1 MSSAKATKKS
11 AFSCEPCRRRKV
23 SSFASLSLAVSASSR
38 RLEASDFATYPSTTP
53 TPKPKITTQLTIVS
67 LFFARQVKC
76 GGEQPMCQRCTS
88 RNDECVYKLN
98 PTLSYTQ
105 RLEKRIK
112 ELEDQLASASRS
124 PPSITASAHSSPSTA
139 STGLHDG
146 RSPPK
151 SHPDE
156 QSFSRS
162 FSSLTVDDK
171 GRITFGNG
179 ASANDRPASLH
190 SNGFYTSAEL
200 DQSIR
205 ERLVANAMQQRALET
220 FSATPEPFQYL
231 LNVHWCWIQPLFMF
245 IYRPAFTRDMQ
256 TMGQYYSHML
266 LNALMSHSVNWGRN
280 DPTTRLLLDD
290 HYGGGEIF
298 GKHARSMLFE
308 DMRRGACT
316 IPMVQTLLLL
326 SSEECAFGNTIQ
338 AWTYSGLAFRL
349 MDQIGVCFDGQRYPG
364 SVPLNEED
372 IEIRRRIF
380 WSSYFW
386 DKMLSLYMGRMPTL
400 HLTPASPP
408 LVMYDDS
415 AENEPWQPFGMPPD
429 GRTWNYPASTAHSAT
444 CFIAMI
450 RLSLIFNEILLHMYD
465 PVIPNTE
472 TEMLECLAIQGPA
485 LDKWWDDFPPYL
497 KMDAANLPA
506 IGPPTHLFT
515 SNCIFHTYKILLYRP
530 MLTRQYV
537 TDFDGQLPWNTYL
550 INCVTS
556 ATATIAIFDLFA
568 RTYSIKYCALSISY
582 SMYIAASVFLLQVQ
596 AMPSDSQAMR
606 RLDYCLH
613 MLHRVMVF
621 NPIIGRSTDFI
632 LKELVAIGISFDV
645 VAGCLVE
652 TTSRRPLA
660 PQNRQL
666 YQRPLESTTEL
677 AAQSSTHALF
687 YSTIGDDF
695 GTGAVHPDVYHA
707 MIGLEPVTVRFCT
720 LDD

>member
-23 SSFASLSLAVSASSR
+23 
-38 RLEASDFATYPSTTP
+38 
-53 TPKPKITTQLTIVS
+53 
-67 LFFARQVKC
+67 KC
-76 GGEQPMCQRCTS
+76 GGEQPMCQRCSS

-171 GRITFGNG
+171 GRITYGNG

-380 WSSYFW
+380 WSSFFW

-472 TEMLECLAIQGPA
+472 IEMLECLAIQGPA

-537 TDFDGQLPWNTYL
+537 TDIDGQLPWNTYL

-596 AMPSDSQAMR
+596 AMPSDSQAIR

-720 LDD
+720 LDN

>member
-1 MSSAKATKKS
+1 ML
-11 AFSCEPCRRRKV
+11 C
-23 SSFASLSLAVSASSR
+23 LSWLAAGCWLHNAAAARPQRDNLALAVEPVAVQHVKRQSHQEERIFLRALSPSQVTPPPIHQTARPATADTKNHPAS
-38 RLEASDFATYPSTTP
+38 
-53 TPKPKITTQLTIVS
+53 
-67 LFFARQVKC
+67 
-76 GGEQPMCQRCTS
+76 
-88 RNDECVYKLN
+88 N

-112 ELEDQLASASRS
+112 ELEDQLASSSRS
-124 PPSITASAHSSPSTA
+124 PPSITVSAHSSPSTA
-139 STGLHDG
+139 STGLNDG

-151 SHPDE
+151 SHADE
-156 QSFSRS
+156 QSFTRS
-162 FSSLTVDDK
+162 FSGLKVDDK

-179 ASANDRPASLH
+179 ASANERPANPN
-190 SNGFYTSAEL
+190 SNGVYASAEL

-220 FSATPEPFQYL
+220 FSGTP
-231 LNVHWCWIQPLFMF
+231 PLFMF

-256 TMGQYYSHML
+256 NMGQYYSHML

-280 DPTTRLLLDD
+280 DPATRQLLDE
-290 HYGGGEIF
+290 HYSGGEIF

-308 DMRRGACT
+308 DMKRGACT

-326 SSEECAFGNTIQ
+326 SAEECAFGNTIQ

-364 SVPLNEED
+364 SVPINEED

-380 WSSYFW
+380 WSSFFW

-415 AENEPWQPFGMPPD
+415 AENELWEPFGMPPD

-472 TEMLECLAIQGPA
+472 IEMLECVASQGLAM
-485 LDKWWDDFPPYL
+485 DKWWDDFPPYL

-515 SNCIFHTYKILLYRP
+515 SKP
-530 MLTRQYV
+530 MLTRHYD
-537 TDFDGQLPWNTYL
+537 TGIDGQLPWSTYL

-596 AMPSDSQAMR
+596 AMPNDFQAIR

-621 NPIIGRSTDFI
+621 NPIIGRSTNFI

-645 VAGCLVE
+645 AGGCLVE
-652 TTSRRPLA
+652 TASRRPLA

>member
-11 AFSCEPCRRRKV
+11 AFSCEPCRRRK
-23 SSFASLSLAVSASSR
+23 
-38 RLEASDFATYPSTTP
+38 
-53 TPKPKITTQLTIVS
+53 
-67 LFFARQVKC
+67 VKC

-380 WSSYFW
+380 WSSFFW

-537 TDFDGQLPWNTYL
+537 TDIDGQLPWNTYL

>member
-11 AFSCEPCRRRKV
+11 AFSCEPCRRRK
-23 SSFASLSLAVSASSR
+23 
-38 RLEASDFATYPSTTP
+38 
-53 TPKPKITTQLTIVS
+53 
-67 LFFARQVKC
+67 VKC

-515 SNCIFHTYKILLYRP
+515 SKP

>member
-53 TPKPKITTQLTIVS
+53 KPTPKITTRLTTVS
-67 LFFARQVKC
+67 LFFVRQVKC

-256 TMGQYYSHML
+256 TMGQYYSHTL

-380 WSSYFW
+380 WSSFFW

-537 TDFDGQLPWNTYL
+537 TDIDGQLPWNTYL

-596 AMPSDSQAMR
+596 AMPSDSQAIR

>member
-23 SSFASLSLAVSASSR
+23 
-38 RLEASDFATYPSTTP
+38 
-53 TPKPKITTQLTIVS
+53 
-67 LFFARQVKC
+67 KC
-76 GGEQPMCQRCTS
+76 GGEQPMCQRCSS

-171 GRITFGNG
+171 GRITYCNG

-380 WSSYFW
+380 WSSFFW

-472 TEMLECLAIQGPA
+472 IEMLECLVIQGPA

-537 TDFDGQLPWNTYL
+537 TDIDGQLPWNTYL

-596 AMPSDSQAMR
+596 AMPSDSQAIR

-720 LDD
+720 LDN

>member
-38 RLEASDFATYPSTTP
+38 RLEASNFATYPSTTP
-53 TPKPKITTQLTIVS
+53 TPTPKITTQLTTVS
-67 LFFARQVKC
+67 LLFVRQVKC

-380 WSSYFW
+380 WSSFFW

-537 TDFDGQLPWNTYL
+537 TDIDGQLPWNTYL

>member
-11 AFSCEPCRRRKV
+11 AFSCEPCRRRK
-23 SSFASLSLAVSASSR
+23 
-38 RLEASDFATYPSTTP
+38 
-53 TPKPKITTQLTIVS
+53 
-67 LFFARQVKC
+67 
-76 GGEQPMCQRCTS
+76 
-88 RNDECVYKLN
+88 
-98 PTLSYTQ
+98 

-112 ELEDQLASASRS
+112 ELEEQLASSSRS
-124 PPSITASAHSSPSTA
+124 PPSIAASAQSSPSTA
-139 STGLHDG
+139 SIGLHDG

-156 QSFSRS
+156 HSFSRS
-162 FSSLTVDDK
+162 FSGLKVDDK

-179 ASANDRPASLH
+179 ATANDRPALPC
-190 SNGFYTSAEL
+190 SNGVYTSAEL

-205 ERLVANAMQQRALET
+205 ERLVANAMQQRALEN

-256 TMGQYYSHML
+256 TMGKYYSHML

-280 DPTTRLLLDD
+280 DPTTRRLLDE

-308 DMRRGACT
+308 DMKRGACT

-326 SSEECAFGNTIQ
+326 SAEECAFGNTIQ

-364 SVPLNEED
+364 AVPLNEED

-380 WSSYFW
+380 WSSFFW

-415 AENEPWQPFGMPPD
+415 AENEPWEPFGMPPD
-429 GRTWNYPASTAHSAT
+429 GRTWNYPSSTAYSAT

-465 PVIPNTE
+465 PIIPNTE
-472 TEMLECLAIQGPA
+472 SEMFECLAAQGPA
-485 LDKWWDDFPPYL
+485 LDKWWEDFPPNL
-497 KMDAANLPA
+497 KMDAAHLPA

-515 SNCIFHTYKILLYRP
+515 SNCVFHTYKILLYRP
-530 MLTRQYV
+530 MLTRRYD
-537 TDFDGQLPWNTYL
+537 TDIDGQLPWNTYL

-596 AMPSDSQAMR
+596 AMPSDFQAIR

-621 NPIIGRSTDFI
+621 NPIIGRSTDLI

-645 VAGCLVE
+645 AAGCLVE
-652 TTSRRPLA
+652 TTSRRQLA
-660 PQNRQL
+660 PQNTQL

-695 GTGAVHPDVYHA
+695 GTGAVHPDVYQA

>member
-38 RLEASDFATYPSTTP
+38 RLEASNFATYPSTTP
-53 TPKPKITTQLTIVS
+53 TPTPKITPELTTVS
-67 LFFARQVKC
+67 LLFVRQVKC

-220 FSATPEPFQYL
+220 FSATP
-231 LNVHWCWIQPLFMF
+231 
-245 IYRPAFTRDMQ
+245 ATGDMQ

-380 WSSYFW
+380 WSSFFW

-515 SNCIFHTYKILLYRP
+515 SKP

-537 TDFDGQLPWNTYL
+537 TDIDGQLPWNTYL

>member
-23 SSFASLSLAVSASSR
+23 SSFASLSLAVSVSSR
-38 RLEASDFATYPSTTP
+38 RLEASNFATYPSTTP
-53 TPKPKITTQLTIVS
+53 TPTPKITTQLTTVS
-67 LFFARQVKC
+67 LLFVRQVKC

-380 WSSYFW
+380 WSSFFW

-537 TDFDGQLPWNTYL
+537 TDIDGQLPWNTYL

>member
-23 SSFASLSLAVSASSR
+23 SSFASLSLALSASSR
-38 RLEASDFATYPSTTP
+38 RLVASDSATYRLFTTP
-53 TPKPKITTQLTIVS
+53 TPTPMPTSKIITQLTTVS
-67 LFFARQVKC
+67 FFS
-76 GGEQPMCQRCTS
+76 PDS
-88 RNDECVYKLN
+88 N

-171 GRITFGNG
+171 GRITYGNG

-380 WSSYFW
+380 WSSFFW

-472 TEMLECLAIQGPA
+472 IEMLECLAIQGPA

-537 TDFDGQLPWNTYL
+537 TDIDGQLPWNTYL

-596 AMPSDSQAMR
+596 AMPSDSQAIR

-720 LDD
+720 LDN

>member
-23 SSFASLSLAVSASSR
+23 
-38 RLEASDFATYPSTTP
+38 
-53 TPKPKITTQLTIVS
+53 
-67 LFFARQVKC
+67 KC
-76 GGEQPMCQRCTS
+76 GGEQPMCQRCSS

-124 PPSITASAHSSPSTA
+124 PPSITASAHSSPSTT

-380 WSSYFW
+380 WSSFFW

-472 TEMLECLAIQGPA
+472 IEMLECLAIQGPA

-497 KMDAANLPA
+497 KMEAANLPA

-537 TDFDGQLPWNTYL
+537 TDIDGQLPWNTYL

-596 AMPSDSQAMR
+596 AMPSDSQAIR

-621 NPIIGRSTDFI
+621 NPIIGRSTDLI
-632 LKELVAIGISFDV
+632 LKELVAIGISFDA